1 MQIVNKQ
8 TGWLVAVCLLVAA
21 CSSSTQDISVR
32 EIVEDLS
39 TDEMLGRDNQS
50 TGAALARTFLVREL
64 DRFAEPIAPEATG
77 EARYEQEFDSGTNL
91 LAIIPGTD
99 LADEYII
106 IGAHYDGVGND
117 CEKENCQDA
126 TDEDLIF
133 NAATDNATAVAIA
146 IDIVREIARDPA
158 GGPRRTIILALWDAE
173 EDGLRGSRHFVANPI
188 VPLDKVKAY
197 VNLDIMG
204 ANLTPKLAR
213 TTILVG
219 AETGG
224 APLEAAAARAI
235 EASTLDTLRFS
246 LIFGQGRS
254 DHAPFAQ
261 GGVPILF
268 FTDAN
273 SGCYHGV
280 KDDIDIVDFPKLAQ
294 QRAAVDAI
302 LRDLL
307 ATDAPPIFSNG
318 ALATY
323 RDAQELLR
331 VMDRAEPD
339 FPLLGP
345 LQASETSEFLG
356 VLRGIVAAGPD
367 TFDLSSAGVILGGAA
382 NLVNALTDVP
392 CEPYF
397 PSE

>member
-1 MQIVNKQ
+1 MKIGKKQ
-8 TGWLVAVCLLVAA
+8 SGWLAAACLLVAA
-21 CSSSTQDISVR
+21 CSSSTQDLSVR

-39 TDEMLGRDNQS
+39 ADEMLGRDNQS
-50 TGAALARTFLVREL
+50 TGAALARTLLIREL
-64 DRFAEPIAPEATG
+64 ERFAEPIAPEATG

-133 NAATDNATAVAIA
+133 NAATDNATGVAIA
-146 IDIVREIARDPA
+146 IDIARSIARDPD
-158 GGPRRTIILALWDAE
+158 GGPRRTIILALWDSE
-173 EDGLRGSRHFVANPI
+173 EDGLVGSRYFVANPT
-188 VPLDKVKAY
+188 VPLDDIKVY
-197 VNLDIMG
+197 VNFDIQG
-204 ANLTPKLAR
+204 ANLTPALST

-224 APLEAAAARAI
+224 APLEAAAASAI
-235 EASTLDTLRFS
+235 ESSMLDTLRFS
-246 LIFGQGRS
+246 LIFGQNRS
-254 DHAPFAQ
+254 DHASFVQ
-261 GGVPILF
+261 GGVPAVF

-280 KDDIDIVDFPKLAQ
+280 RDDIDIVDFPKLHE
-294 QRAAVDAI
+294 QRAAANAI
-302 LRDLL
+302 IRNLM
-307 ATDAPPIFSNG
+307 ATDTPPIFSTG

-331 VMDRAEPD
+331 VVVRAEPD
-339 FPLLGP
+339 FSLLGP
-345 LQASETSEFLG
+345 EQAAETSEFLV

-367 TFDLSSAGVILGGAA
+367 SFDLSSAGVILGGAA
-382 NLVNALTDVP
+382 NLVSALRDVP
-392 CEPYF
+392 CAPFF